1 MSSIFVTG
9 LYIRAHLCYNG
20 KKSERGMAMKVRL
33 CDIAEKTG
41 FSINT
46 VSHALRDL
54 PDISEATKAI
64 IRRAA
69 EELDY
74 IPDLQAGSFK
84 SGKRGV
90 ISVILPDIVNPH
102 FTLLFHE
109 AETYFQKLGITTFFM
124 NTGEN
129 AQDELKAVRASI
141 GQNVDGIILCPTV
154 GDDAALGLLSRS
166 HTPYV
171 LVGRHAGEQHRAVIT
186 DDEAG
191 GYLATKHLLSLGH
204 RRIACVRT
212 NGAISSDR
220 ERYNGYRRALAEA
233 GIVPDESDTLRL
245 SLRGQQNGAAITE
258 FLKKNRACHAIFAFS
273 DLLATEI
280 IAIAAALGIRVPEEL
295 SVVGFDR
302 IGDAYPQPLPL
313 TTVGTVGDTLG
324 LAAAEC
330 LHRRI
335 EGKQDSEALITLPVA
350 LHLGK
355 TAAP

>member
-1 MSSIFVTG
+1 
-9 LYIRAHLCYNG
+9 
-20 KKSERGMAMKVRL
+20 MKVRL

-74 IPDLQAGSFK
+74 IPNLQAGSFK
-84 SGKRGV
+84 SGKRGM

-124 NTGEN
+124 NTGES
-129 AQDELKAVRASI
+129 AHDELSSVRASI

-154 GDDAALGLLSRS
+154 GDEEALGLLSRS

-171 LVGRHAGEQHRAVIT
+171 LVGRHAGSAHRAIIT

-191 GYLATKHLLSLGH
+191 GYLAAKHLLSLGH

-212 NGAISSDR
+212 GGVISSDR
-220 ERYNGYRRALAEA
+220 ERYRGYCRALSEA
-233 GIVPDESDTLRL
+233 GLAPCEDDILQL
-245 SLRGQQNGAAITE
+245 SLRARENAEAITD
-258 FLKKNRACHAIFAFS
+258 FLTKNPDCRAIFAFS
-273 DLLATEI
+273 DLLANEI
-280 IAIAAALGIRVPEEL
+280 IAVATALGRRVPEDL

-313 TTVGTVGDTLG
+313 TTVGTAGTSLG

-330 LHRRI
+330 LHKKI
-335 EGKQDSEALITLPVA
+335 EGKQDADTVTVLPVA

-355 TAAP
+355 TAGK